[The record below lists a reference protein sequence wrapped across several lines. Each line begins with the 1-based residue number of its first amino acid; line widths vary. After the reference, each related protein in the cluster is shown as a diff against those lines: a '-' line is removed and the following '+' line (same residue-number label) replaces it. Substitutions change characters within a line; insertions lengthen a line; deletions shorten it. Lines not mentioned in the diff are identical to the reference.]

1 MCVIMDQENKEQNL
15 LDLIS
20 FYRKTQEYQTIKDIL
35 EWDVLDWPRWLN
47 ERVRKQKGRLSI
59 EESLFIFTFFTE
71 PGKDHLNTWL
81 NYIQEHGVTDQRIN
95 SEKTLSM
102 IKKSIIENDRVDYIK
117 IIEDN
122 YPTQTSADN
131 VINYFQKAM
140 EKGFIE
146 TTGWGLKWNGT
157 KAQLAY
163 FLGHF
168 LIDGLFPEKF
178 LGGLFNETRLAQAFY
193 RLADNKTGGGKP
205 RGYEKIDA
213 IFEE

>member
-1 MCVIMDQENKEQNL
+1 MDQEYKEQKI

-20 FYRKTQEYQTIKDIL
+20 LYRKTQEYQTLKDIL
-35 EWDVLDWPRWLN
+35 EWNVLDWPRWLN
-47 ERVRKQKGRLSI
+47 ERVRNKKGRLSI

-71 PGKDHLNTWL
+71 PGKDHLYTWI
-81 NYIQEHGVTDQRIN
+81 NYLREHGVTDQRIN

-102 IKKSIIENDRVDYIK
+102 IKKSIIENDRIDYKK
-117 IIEDN
+117 IIKDN
-122 YPTQTSADN
+122 YLTKKSADN
-131 VINYFQKAM
+131 VVNYFQKAM
-140 EKGFIE
+140 EKEFIK

-163 FLGHF
+163 FLGYF
-168 LIDGLFPEKF
+168 LINGIFPEKIW
-178 LGGLFNETRLAQAFY
+178 GALFNETRLAQAFY